1 MLSQFKLISS
11 FNFFAIFLL
20 GFSLALS
27 TTPHPLTINEVK
39 LDVLFLVFQFISF
52 RIKFVIYLTLVSI
65 FSIFQEMIAGA
76 PLGFYII
83 IYTLSLIGPVY
94 LIRKHIYQIN
104 FSVFITFI
112 MTTGLLKLTLS
123 TLLLT
128 NIYDS
133 DYLYAF
139 FPKIGLIEFAMNFL
153 SVIIIIIIIYL
164 VKNTFNLLH
173 ILAIKINKL

>member
-1 MLSQFKLISS
+1 MLSQLNLTSS
-11 FNFFAIFLL
+11 FNLFAIFIL
-20 GFSLALS
+20 GLSLVLS
-27 TTPHPLTINEVK
+27 TIPHPLIINKVK
-39 LDVLFLVFQFISF
+39 LDILFLAFQFISF
-52 RIKFVIYLTLVSI
+52 RTKFVIYLTLVLI
-65 FSIFQEMIAGA
+65 FSIFQEMIAGT

-104 FSVFITFI
+104 FSVFIAFI
-112 MTTGLLKLTLS
+112 MTTGLLKLILS

-139 FPKIGLIEFAMNFL
+139 FLKIGLTEFAMNFI
-153 SVIIIIIIIYL
+153 SVIIIITIIHF